1 MGAPVILRMI
11 LSNKAT
17 MAINENIYR
26 NGVRGL
32 LSHYEIN
39 SLPEDYEM
47 HKSMFHHA
55 TELKEKRDKEK
66 KKENNFLKTL
76 KFFFI

>member
-1 MGAPVILRMI
+1 MLIVQNVGI
-11 LSNKAT
+11 

-32 LSHYEIN
+32 LSHYEIDT
-39 SLPEDYEM
+39 LPEDYEM

-55 TELKEKRDKEK
+55 TELKEKRDEEK
-66 KKENNFLKTL
+66 KKVNNFLKTL
-76 KFFFI
+76 KIFFI

>member
-1 MGAPVILRMI
+1 
-11 LSNKAT
+11 
-17 MAINENIYR
+17 MAINKNIYR

-47 HKSMFHHA
+47 HKSMFRHA
-55 TELKEKRDKEK
+55 TELKEKRDEEK
-66 KKENNFLKTL
+66 RKENKILKTL